1 MNSVIERLAD
11 IESTAEAIVDHAQA
25 QKTEIEKKIQAK
37 RDRFDQE
44 LEEKTQARVDKIR
57 KESEQRVDKI
67 LK

>member
-57 KESEQRVDKI
+57 KES
-67 LK
+67 

>member
-44 LEEKTQARVDKIR
+44 LEEKTQARVR
-57 KESEQRVDKI
+57 
-67 LK
+67 